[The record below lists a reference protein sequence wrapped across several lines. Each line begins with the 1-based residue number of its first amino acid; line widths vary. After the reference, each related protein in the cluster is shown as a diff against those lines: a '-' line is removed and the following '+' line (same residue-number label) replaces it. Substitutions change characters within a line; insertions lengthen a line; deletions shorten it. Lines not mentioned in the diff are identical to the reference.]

1 MLCTYVITREDSVNF
16 YIASS
21 FKNIEQVRELSSV
34 LKLKGFTQS
43 YDWTQNEKANSF
55 EKLATIGEKEKE
67 AVMNSDFL
75 VILLPA
81 GKGSHIELG
90 IALGLGK
97 RIYIYSPTNE
107 INEYDKTSTFYHIK
121 DINKFVGNFDSFKQ
135 YLMELENQITT
146 NLKKTD

>member
-1 MLCTYVITREDSVNF
+1 MNF

-21 FKNIEQVRELSSV
+21 FKNVEQVREISNE
-34 LKLKGFTQS
+34 LKLKGYIHT
-43 YDWTQNEKANSF
+43 YDWTQNEKVNSF
-55 EKLATIGEKEKE
+55 EKLATIGVKEKE

-90 IALGLGK
+90 IAIGLGK

-107 INEYDKTSTFYHIK
+107 IYEYDKATTFYHIEGV
-121 DINKFVGNFDSFKQ
+121 NKFVGNFDLFTQ
-135 YLMELENQITT
+135 YLIEQENQVKM
-146 NLKKTD
+146 NLK

>member
-1 MLCTYVITREDSVNF
+1 MNF

-21 FKNIEQVRELSSV
+21 FKNVEQVREISNE
-34 LKLKGFTQS
+34 LKLKGYIHT
-43 YDWTQNEKANSF
+43 YDWTQNEKASSL
-55 EKLATIGEKEKE
+55 EKLATIGVKEKE

-90 IALGLGK
+90 IALGLRK

-107 INEYDKTSTFYHIK
+107 IYEYDKTSTFYHIEGV
-121 DINKFVGNFDSFKQ
+121 NKFVGSFDLFTQ
-135 YLMELENQITT
+135 YLVEQENQISIT
-146 NLKKTD
+146 NSCGYIK

>member
-1 MLCTYVITREDSVNF
+1 MNF

-21 FKNIEQVRELSSV
+21 FKNIEQVRKISNE
-34 LKLKGFTQS
+34 LKLKGYIHT
-43 YDWTQNEKANSF
+43 YDWTQNEKINSF
-55 EKLATIGEKEKE
+55 EKLATIGVKEKE

-107 INEYDKTSTFYHIK
+107 IYEYDKTSTFYHIEGV
-121 DINKFVGNFDSFKQ
+121 NKFVGNFDLFTQ
-135 YLMELENQITT
+135 YLMEQENQS
-146 NLKKTD
+146 